1 MKLIADSIILTWLCV
16 VSAPALSAP
25 PTTDNVADTITQLSV
40 EPPVIHLRDADQRS
54 RFLVH
59 AKLKSGRVV
68 DVTHRVQIESPTSG
82 VFRIS
87 AERILKPIG
96 NGTGTLTVTLGSHRS
111 QATVEV
117 HNMDRQRRYDFEND
131 VIPILSRHACNSS
144 GCHGKAEGQNGI
156 KLSVFGF
163 NPPADFD
170 ALTKEGRGRR
180 VLLVQPDASLLLT
193 KAAGGVPHGGGVRI
207 HRGSQEFNILRGWI
221 ASGAPWGEP
230 EAPRVVSLQLAPSER
245 VLLSGES
252 QQLRVVATYS
262 DGRTQDVSSMAHY
275 QSNNEGLA
283 TVDATGRIRMGN
295 TPGHVAVMAS
305 YMGAVSVFQALSPR
319 ATPLPSWPQQIE
331 VNYIDGLVHA
341 RLRKLEILPS
351 GPCTDAEFMRRVY
364 LDIIGTHP
372 TASEARVFLEDTRPD
387 KRGRLVN
394 DLLQRT
400 EYADYQ
406 ALKWSDLLR
415 VDRQALGHKSA
426 YKYHA
431 WIRNCFASNMPF
443 DEFARQIVAA
453 HGYVD
458 DQPGGHF
465 YAVVG
470 KPGEMASTLS
480 QVFLGVRIACAECHH
495 HPFDRWSQTSYY
507 GMSAYFQQVKR
518 KSNSRGTLLQALG
531 NPVTKHPRTGQVV
544 HAHPLGADVPAKSPE
559 GDRRQ
564 HLAQW
569 MTAANNP
576 WFARNVVNRVWA
588 RFLGR
593 GLVEPV
599 DDFRDTNPATNPEL
613 LDALARDFV
622 EHNYDLHHLI
632 RTITSSATYQ
642 RTSLPNT
649 TNESDEQ
656 NYSRALLKRMD
667 AEVMM
672 DAICQ
677 VTGID
682 EKFRNVPR
690 GVRAVQLW
698 DSQAEHYFL
707 SLFGR
712 PTRKT
717 ACECERNTETNVS
730 QIMHILN
737 SPEIH
742 AKLSHA
748 GGRVALLVDQHSENR
763 RLAEEL
769 YLTFFARFP
778 TTDERKVAVQYLSRP
793 GIQRREAAED
803 LAWSLM
809 NSLEFLFNH

>member
-1 MKLIADSIILTWLCV
+1 MRLIAQSAIMFCVWAVLSPPLGAAEPVGTIDSQLAELRIE
-16 VSAPALSAP
+16 PA
-25 PTTDNVADTITQLSV
+25 
-40 EPPVIHLRDADQRS
+40 VIRLDDSDQRS

-59 AKLKSGRVV
+59 GRLRSGRQV
-68 DVTHRVQIESPTSG
+68 DLTHQAQITAKSPA
-82 VFRIS
+82 VFHLS
-87 AERILKPIG
+87 ADRILTPTG
-96 NGTGTLTVTLGSHRS
+96 NGTGSLTVIVGEHRA
-111 QATVEV
+111 QAQVEV
-117 HNMDRQRRYDFEND
+117 RNFNTARSYHFEND

-144 GCHGKAEGQNGI
+144 GCHGKAEGQNGF

-170 ALTKEGRGRR
+170 ALLKEGRGRR

-193 KAAGGVPHGGGVRI
+193 KASGGVPHGGGVRI
-207 HRGSQEFNILRGWI
+207 RRGSQEYNVLRGWI
-221 ASGAPWGEP
+221 ASGAPLGSAD
-230 EAPRVVSLQLAPSER
+230 APQVVSLTVAPAER
-245 VLLSGES
+245 VLFAGAS

-262 DGRTQDVSSMAHY
+262 DGHTQDVSGMAHY
-275 QSNNEGLA
+275 QSNNDGLA
-283 TVDATGRIRMGN
+283 TVDASGRIQMGQ

-319 ATPLPSWPQQIE
+319 PTPIPTWPRLAETNFIDRL
-331 VNYIDGLVHA
+331 VND

-351 GPCTDAEFMRRVY
+351 GRCDDAEFLRRVY
-364 LDIIGTHP
+364 LDIIGTQP
-372 TASEARVFLEDTRPD
+372 TAAEARTFLDD
-387 KRGRLVN
+387 KRADKRQQLVKV
-394 DLLQRT
+394 LLARP
-400 EYADYQ
+400 EYADFR

-415 VDRQALGHKSA
+415 VDRQVLGHKSA

-431 WIRNCFASNMPF
+431 WIRSCFAQNMPF
-443 DEFARQIVAA
+443 DQFARQIVAA
-453 HGYVD
+453 QGYVD
-458 DQPGGHF
+458 DHPGGHF
-465 YAVVG
+465 YGVVA
-470 KPGEMASTLS
+470 KAGERASTIS

-507 GMSAYFQQVKR
+507 GMSAYFQQLQR
-518 KSNSRGTLLQALG
+518 KSNSRGTLLRAVG
-531 NPVTKHPRTGQVV
+531 NPETKHPRTGRVIP
-544 HAHPLGADVPAKSPE
+544 AHPLGADVPPQSPA

-564 HLAQW
+564 HLADW
-569 MTAANNP
+569 MTSADNP

-599 DDFRDTNPATNPEL
+599 DDFRDTNPPTNAEL
-613 LDALARDFV
+613 LTALADDFIQ
-622 EHNYDLHHLI
+622 HGYDLQHLI
-632 RTITSSATYQ
+632 RTITASSTYQ
-642 RTSLPNT
+642 RTSRPNA
-649 TNESDEQ
+649 TNEADEQ

-690 GVRAVQLW
+690 GVRALQLW

-712 PTRKT
+712 PIRKT

-742 AKLSHA
+742 HKLSHD
-748 GGRVALLVDQHSENR
+748 GGRVALLVEKHADNGQ
-763 RLAEEL
+763 LTDEL

-778 TTDERKVAVQYLSRP
+778 TAGERGVAVKYLGRP
-793 GIQRREAAED
+793 GTNRQEAAED